1 MEAHRFNMLLSIGLS
16 VWWPGVEENIF
27 VHDKNLKSVHPNRG
41 LLRMGIMNVRIFVS
55 ITLISLQE
63 YMYFEKMLNMITFLH
78 YNDTTTGSQSQ

>member
-27 VHDKNLKSVHPNRG
+27 VQDKNLKSVHPNRG
-41 LLRMGIMNVRIFVS
+41 LLRIGIMNVRIFVS

-63 YMYFEKMLNMITFLH
+63 
-78 YNDTTTGSQSQ
+78 

>member
-27 VHDKNLKSVHPNRG
+27 VQDKNLKSVHPNRG
-41 LLRMGIMNVRIFVS
+41 LLRIGIMNVRIFVS

-63 YMYFEKMLNMITFLH
+63 YMYFEKDVKYDNFL
-78 YNDTTTGSQSQ
+78 TLQ

>member
-27 VHDKNLKSVHPNRG
+27 VYDKNLKSVHPNRG
-41 LLRMGIMNVRIFVS
+41 LLRIGIMNVRIFVS

-63 YMYFEKMLNMITFLH
+63 YMYFEKDVKYDNFL
-78 YNDTTTGSQSQ
+78 TLQ